1 LTALPE
7 MSRCFCNA
15 LAVISTK
22 TPLAACRFDKE
33 QFLSSVSLQFRR
45 FPYLVMGWL
54 LLAVLCVAAPD
65 RVFLKSSQRLWF
77 GCAFLGVG
85 LLRGAR
91 QIGQKLPMELG
102 ALSLSQLPQQQD
114 MQYLGHGFLWSPER
128 ANEVL
133 AAERDG
139 ELAMQRERGPGDPG
153 GVAAL
158 HAVGHDKEQPVFL
171 PLSDLEGHMLVSG
184 ATRTGKTYYLQLD
197 VVQAIERGDEAVIFI
212 DPKGDLKALHRAYDA
227 AVRAGREKDF
237 MFFSLAFPHLS
248 CTYNP
253 LHNFV
258 LGMEIPDRLAGLLPG
273 GGQSEPFKAFAWE
286 VINVIA
292 QAMLLAGERPLLSK
306 IARYAKVNGTL
317 DELLPRVPENT
328 PEYEYLQGLIKHPP
342 DHYDKMVSSLKPMLS
357 KLDTPDFR
365 NLMSVSNPAL
375 DWDRAIRNKRI
386 VYMFMGSMIVKETA
400 YAIGML
406 ALQDLLNFIGRAY
419 AYEQKK
425 TPVRLIVD
433 EVGRLVF
440 PGFVDLLSQ
449 AGGQGLMAV
458 LAFQSVADLVS
469 VLGQSGAQQILDN
482 TNTKLWFRATDYA
495 TAKTFSDIA
504 GQGPLLTR
512 RESASYRP
520 VRQGQRQTGGLA
532 FDATFSQQSTEMID
546 NLVREDWL
554 MKLPRG
560 QAFLYA
566 SGYTYKA
573 RFPLLPEPKH
583 LFPLEKS

>member
-1 LTALPE
+1 
-7 MSRCFCNA
+7 MSF
-15 LAVISTK
+15 AVAQI
-22 TPLAACRFDKE
+22 
-33 QFLSSVSLQFRR
+33 RR
-45 FPYLVMGWL
+45 FPYLIFGWAL
-54 LLAVLCVAAPD
+54 IAVVSFSTPD
-65 RVFLKSSQRLWF
+65 RMFLSRAQGRWF
-77 GCAFLGVG
+77 GIALLGIA
-85 LLRGAR
+85 LLRGSR
-91 QIGQKLPMELG
+91 QVSQSLPAELDS
-102 ALSLSQLPQQQD
+102 LTLSQLPRKDQ
-114 MQYLGHGFLWSPER
+114 MQYVGHGFLWNSER
-128 ANEVL
+128 ANQVL
-133 AAERDG
+133 AVERAS
-139 ELAMQRERGPGDPG
+139 ETISRTRGPGDLG
-153 GVAAL
+153 GVTVL
-158 HAVGHDKEQPVFL
+158 HAVGRKREQPTFL
-171 PLSDLEGHMLVSG
+171 PLSDLEGHMLVAG
-184 ATRTGKTYYLQLD
+184 ATRTGKTHYLQLD

-212 DPKGDLKALHRAYDA
+212 DPKGDLKVLHRAYDA
-227 AVRAGREKDF
+227 AVRTGREKDF
-237 MFFSLAFPHLS
+237 LFFSLAFPHIS

-317 DELLPRVPENT
+317 DELLPKIPEQT
-328 PEYEYLQGLIKHPP
+328 PEYEYLLGLIKHPP
-342 DHYDKMVSSLKPMLS
+342 DHYDKMVSSLKPLLS

-365 NLMSVSNPAL
+365 SLMSVPNPEL
-375 DWDRAIRNKRI
+375 DWDCAIRSKRI

-419 AYEQKK
+419 AYEQAK
-425 TPVRLIVD
+425 TPVRLVVD

-440 PGFVDLLSQ
+440 PGFVDLLAQ
-449 AGGQGLMAV
+449 AGGQGVMAV
-458 LAFQSVADLVS
+458 LAFQSVADLLS
-469 VLGQSGAQQILDN
+469 VLGPAGAQQILDN

-495 TAKTFSDIA
+495 TAKAFADVA
-504 GQGPLLTR
+504 GQGPVLTK

-520 VRQGQRQTGGLA
+520 VLDGKHAPRGLA

-566 SGYTYKA
+566 SGYTYKT
-573 RFPLLPEPKH
+573 RFPLLPDPKH
-583 LFPLEKS
+583 HFPLEKS

>member
-1 LTALPE
+1 MIWSLT
-7 MSRCFCNA
+7 
-15 LAVISTK
+15 I
-22 TPLAACRFDKE
+22 
-33 QFLSSVSLQFRR
+33 RR
-45 FPYLVMGWL
+45 FPYLVIGWAL
-54 LLAVLCVAAPD
+54 LGGLSLVAPD
-65 RVFLKSSQRLWF
+65 RLFLTQQQGFWL
-77 GCAFLGVG
+77 GLAFAGVA

-91 QIGQKLPMELG
+91 QLGRELPSEIGMLEL
-102 ALSLSQLPQQQD
+102 SRLPQRSQ
-114 MQYLGHGFLWSPER
+114 MQYVGDGFSWDSQQ

-133 AAERDG
+133 AAERDSKALVG
-139 ELAMQRERGPGDPG
+139 RKRKPGDAG
-153 GVAAL
+153 GVATIHTIGLREEA
-158 HAVGHDKEQPVFL
+158 PIFL

-197 VVQAIERGDEAVIFI
+197 LVQAIERGNEAVIFI
-212 DPKGDLKALHRAYDA
+212 DPKGDLSVLHRAYDA
-227 AVRAGREKDF
+227 AVRAGRQKDF
-237 MFFSLAFPHLS
+237 QFFSLAFPHLS

-258 LGMEIPDRLAGLLPG
+258 LGMEVPDRLSGLLPG

-306 IARYAKVNGTL
+306 IARYAKVNRSL
-317 DELLPRVPENT
+317 EELLPRVPDHT

-365 NLMSVSNPAL
+365 NLMSVTTPDL
-375 DWDRAIRNKRI
+375 DWDRAIRLKRI

-419 AYEQKK
+419 AYEHAK
-425 TPVRLIVD
+425 TPIRLIVD
-433 EVGRLVF
+433 EVGRLAF
-440 PGFVDLLSQ
+440 PGFIDLLSQ

-469 VLGQSGAQQILDN
+469 GLGPAGAQQILDN
-482 TNTKLWFRATDYA
+482 TNTKLWFRATDHA
-495 TAKTFSDIA
+495 TAKTFADIA

-512 RESASYRP
+512 RESAAYRP
-520 VRQGQRQTGGLA
+520 VIPGKPARNRLA
-532 FDATFSQQSTEMID
+532 FDATFAQQSTEVVE

-566 SGYTYKA
+566 SGQTYKT
-573 RFPLLPEPKH
+573 RFPLMPEPKH
-583 LFPLEKS
+583 RFQLEAAA

>member
-1 LTALPE
+1 
-7 MSRCFCNA
+7 
-15 LAVISTK
+15 
-22 TPLAACRFDKE
+22 
-33 QFLSSVSLQFRR
+33 
-45 FPYLVMGWL
+45 
-54 LLAVLCVAAPD
+54 
-65 RVFLKSSQRLWF
+65 
-77 GCAFLGVG
+77 
-85 LLRGAR
+85 
-91 QIGQKLPMELG
+91 
-102 ALSLSQLPQQQD
+102 
-114 MQYLGHGFLWSPER
+114 
-128 ANEVL
+128 
-133 AAERDG
+133 
-139 ELAMQRERGPGDPG
+139 
-153 GVAAL
+153 
-158 HAVGHDKEQPVFL
+158 
-171 PLSDLEGHMLVSG
+171 
-184 ATRTGKTYYLQLD
+184 
-197 VVQAIERGDEAVIFI
+197 VQAIQRGNEAVIFI
-212 DPKGDLKALHRAYDA
+212 DPKGDLNVLHRAYDA
-227 AVRAGREKDF
+227 AVRTGREKDF
-237 MFFSLAFPHLS
+237 LFFSLAFPHIS

-317 DELLPRVPENT
+317 EELLPKVPERT
-328 PEYEYLQGLIKHPP
+328 PEYEYLLALIKHPP
-342 DHYDKMVSSLKPMLS
+342 DHYDKMVSSLKPLLS

-365 NLMSVSNPAL
+365 SLMSITSPEL
-375 DWDRAIRNKRI
+375 DWDRAIRNRRI

-419 AYEQKK
+419 AYEQSK

-449 AGGQGLMAV
+449 AGGQGVMAV
-458 LAFQSVADLVS
+458 LAFQSVADLLS
-469 VLGQSGAQQILDN
+469 VLGPAGAQQILDN
-482 TNTKLWFRATDYA
+482 TNTKLWFRATDHA
-495 TAKTFSDIA
+495 TAKAFADVA
-504 GQGPLLTR
+504 GQGPVLTK

-520 VRQGQRQTGGLA
+520 VLDGKHSPRGLA
-532 FDATFSQQSTEMID
+532 FDATFSQQSTEVID

-566 SGYTYKA
+566 SGYTYKT
-573 RFPLLPEPKH
+573 RFPLLPEPRH
-583 LFPLEKS
+583 RFPLEKS

>member
-1 LTALPE
+1 ML
-7 MSRCFCNA
+7 S
-15 LAVISTK
+15 S
-22 TPLAACRFDKE
+22 LAAR
-33 QFLSSVSLQFRR
+33 FRR
-45 FPYLVMGWL
+45 FPYLVIGWG
-54 LLAVLCVAAPD
+54 LLAVTSLAAPD
-65 RVFLKSSQRLWF
+65 RLFLTHRQGLWI
-77 GCAFLGVG
+77 GLAFLGVA
-85 LLRGAR
+85 LLRGSRQVGRELPAR
-91 QIGQKLPMELG
+91 IGTLEMASLPHE
-102 ALSLSQLPQQQD
+102 D
-114 MQYLGHGFLWSPER
+114 EMQYMGHGFTWDPQH

-133 AAERDG
+133 AAEREG
-139 ELAMQRERGPGDPG
+139 IALAARKRSPGDPG
-153 GVAAL
+153 GIAAL
-158 HAVGHDKEQPVFL
+158 HAVGSHEEAPVFL

-184 ATRTGKTYYLQLD
+184 ATRTGKTHYLQLD
-197 VVQAIERGDEAVIFI
+197 LVQAIERGDEAVIFI
-212 DPKGDLKALHRAYDA
+212 DPKGDLNVLHRAYDA
-227 AVRAGREKDF
+227 AVRAGRQKDF
-237 MFFSLAFPHLS
+237 QFFSLAFPHVS

-258 LGMEIPDRLAGLLPG
+258 LGMEVPDRLAGLLPG

-292 QAMLLAGERPLLSK
+292 QSMLLAGERPLLSK
-306 IARYAKVNGTL
+306 IARYAKVNGSL
-317 DELLPRVPENT
+317 EELLPKIPPHT
-328 PEYEYLQGLIKHPP
+328 PEFEYLQGLIKHPP

-365 NLMSVSNPAL
+365 NLMSVTTPDL
-375 DWDRAIRNKRI
+375 DWDRAIRLKRI

-419 AYEQKK
+419 AYERAK

-458 LAFQSVADLVS
+458 LAFQSVADLVG
-469 VLGQSGAQQILDN
+469 VLGPAGAQQILDN
-482 TNTKLWFRATDYA
+482 TNTKLWFRATDHA
-495 TAKTFSDIA
+495 TAKTFSDVA

-512 RESASYRP
+512 RESAAYRP
-520 VRQGQRQTGGLA
+520 VLQGRPKVHSRLA
-532 FDATFSQQSTEMID
+532 FDATFAQQSTEVID

-566 SGYTYKA
+566 SGQTYKT
-573 RFPLLPEPKH
+573 RFPLMPQPKH
-583 LFPLEKS
+583 LFPLEAA

>member
-1 LTALPE
+1 
-7 MSRCFCNA
+7 
-15 LAVISTK
+15 V
-22 TPLAACRFDKE
+22 
-33 QFLSSVSLQFRR
+33 SSVVLRFQR
-45 FPYLVMGWL
+45 FPYLVVGWA
-54 LLAVLCVAAPD
+54 LLAVVAIAKPD
-65 RVFLKSSQRLWF
+65 RMYLKRTEGVWV
-77 GCAFLGVG
+77 GIAILGVA
-85 LLRGAR
+85 LLRGSR
-91 QIGQKLPMELG
+91 QVSQNLPSELG
-102 ALSLSQLPQQQD
+102 PFTLLELPRRQD
-114 MQYLGHGFLWSPER
+114 MQYFGHGFLWNPER
-128 ANEVL
+128 ANRMM
-133 AAERDG
+133 AAERSS
-139 ELAMQRERGPGDPG
+139 ETVSRRNRAYGDPG

-158 HAVGHDKEQPVFL
+158 HTVGRNYEQPLFL

-197 VVQAIERGDEAVIFI
+197 LMQAIERGNETVIFI
-212 DPKGDLKALHRAYDA
+212 DPKGDLSVLHRAYDA

-237 MFFSLAFPHLS
+237 QFFSLAFPHIS

-317 DELLPRVPENT
+317 EELLPKVPEQT
-328 PEYEYLQGLIKHPP
+328 PEYEYLLGLVKHPP
-342 DHYDKMVSSLKPMLS
+342 DHYDKMVSSLKPLLS

-365 NLMSVSNPAL
+365 NLMSVAQPEL
-375 DWDRAIRNKRI
+375 DWDRAIRLKRI
-386 VYMFMGSMIVKETA
+386 IYMFMGSMIVKETA

-419 AYEQKK
+419 AYEKDK

-433 EVGRLVF
+433 EVGRLAF

-449 AGGQGLMAV
+449 AGGQGLKAV

-469 VLGQSGAQQILDN
+469 VLGPAGAQQILDN
-482 TNTKLWFRATDYA
+482 TNTKLWFRATDAA
-495 TAKTFSDIA
+495 TAKTFADIA
-504 GQGPLLTR
+504 GEGPILTR

-520 VRQGQRQTGGLA
+520 LGEGRRVLGGLA
-532 FDATFSQQSTEMID
+532 FDATFSEQSTEVID
-546 NLVREDWL
+546 NLVRKDWL
-554 MKLPRG
+554 TKLPRG
-560 QAFLYA
+560 HAFLYA
-566 SGYTYKA
+566 SGCTYKT
-573 RFPLLPEPKH
+573 RFPLLPEPRN
-583 LFPLEKS
+583 FFRLEK

>member
-1 LTALPE
+1 MA
-7 MSRCFCNA
+7 
-15 LAVISTK
+15 AVSFVV
-22 TPLAACRFDKE
+22 PDRM
-33 QFLSSVSLQFRR
+33 FLSRAE
-45 FPYLVMGWL
+45 G
-54 LLAVLCVAAPD
+54 LC
-65 RVFLKSSQRLWF
+65 F
-77 GCAFLGVG
+77 GIAFLGVA
-85 LLRGAR
+85 LLRGSR
-91 QIGQKLPMELG
+91 QISHNLPIEVG
-102 ALSLSQLPQQQD
+102 SLTLLQLPRQD
-114 MQYLGHGFLWSPER
+114 EMQYLGHGFPWTPEQ
-128 ANEVL
+128 ANEVVM
-133 AAERDG
+133 AERDN
-139 ELAMQRERGPGDPG
+139 EMPSRRRPGDLG
-153 GVAAL
+153 GVPAL
-158 HAVGHDKEQPVFL
+158 HAVGRKEESLFL

-197 VVQAIERGDEAVIFI
+197 VVQAIERRDEAVIFI
-212 DPKGDLKALHRAYDA
+212 DPKGDLKVLDRAYDA
-227 AVRAGREKDF
+227 AVRAGRERDF
-237 MFFSLAFPHLS
+237 LFFSLAFPHIS

-292 QAMLLAGERPLLSK
+292 QSMLLAGERPLLSK

-317 DELLPRVPENT
+317 EELLPKIPEQT
-328 PEYEYLQGLIKHPP
+328 PEYEYLLALIKHPP

-365 NLMSVSNPAL
+365 SLMSVSSPEL

-419 AYEQKK
+419 AYEQAK

-469 VLGQSGAQQILDN
+469 VLGQAGAQQILDN
-482 TNTKLWFRATDYA
+482 TNTKLWFRATDSS
-495 TAKTFSDIA
+495 TSKTFADIA
-504 GQGPLLTR
+504 GQGPTLTR

-520 VRQGQRQTGGLA
+520 VLQGKRAPSALG
-532 FDATFSQQSTEMID
+532 FDATFSEQSMEVID

-560 QAFLYA
+560 HAFLYA
-566 SGYTYKA
+566 SGHTYKT

-583 LFPLEKS
+583 RFPLEQS

>member
-1 LTALPE
+1 
-7 MSRCFCNA
+7 
-15 LAVISTK
+15 
-22 TPLAACRFDKE
+22 
-33 QFLSSVSLQFRR
+33 LSSAVARIRR
-45 FPYLVMGWL
+45 FPYLMLGWAL
-54 LLAVLCVAAPD
+54 VAALCFAAPD
-65 RVFLKSSQRLWF
+65 RMFLTNTQGLWF
-77 GCAFLGVG
+77 GIAFLGVA
-85 LLRGAR
+85 LLRGSR
-91 QIGQKLPMELG
+91 QISHNLPVELG
-102 ALSLSQLPQQQD
+102 SLTFSQLPRKVQ
-114 MQYLGHGFLWSPER
+114 MLYMGHGFLWNSER
-128 ANEVL
+128 TNQVL
-133 AAERDG
+133 AVERG
-139 ELAMQRERGPGDPG
+139 REMTPRSRGPGDLG
-153 GVAAL
+153 GVATL
-158 HAVGHDKEQPVFL
+158 HAVGRKEEQPIFV
-171 PLSDLEGHMLVSG
+171 PLSDLEGHMLVAG
-184 ATRTGKTYYLQLD
+184 ATRTGKTHYLQLD

-212 DPKGDLKALHRAYDA
+212 DPKGDLKVLHRTYDA

-237 MFFSLAFPHLS
+237 LFFSLAFPHVS

-317 DELLPRVPENT
+317 EELLPKIPEQT
-328 PEYEYLQGLIKHPP
+328 PEYEYLLGLIKHPP
-342 DHYDKMVSSLKPMLS
+342 DHYDKMVSSLKPLLS

-365 NLMSVSNPAL
+365 SLMSIPNPDL
-375 DWDRAIRNKRI
+375 DWDCAIRNKRI

-419 AYEQKK
+419 AYEQAK
-425 TPVRLIVD
+425 TPVRLVVD

-440 PGFVDLLSQ
+440 PGFVDLLAQ
-449 AGGQGLMAV
+449 AGGQGVMAV
-458 LAFQSVADLVS
+458 LAFQSVADLLS
-469 VLGQSGAQQILDN
+469 VLGPAGAQQILDN

-495 TAKTFSDIA
+495 TAKAFADVA
-504 GQGPLLTR
+504 GQGPVLTR

-520 VRQGQRQTGGLA
+520 VLDGKHAPHGLA
-532 FDATFSQQSTEMID
+532 FDATFSQQSTEAID

-573 RFPLLPEPKH
+573 QFPLLPEPKH
-583 LFPLEKS
+583 HFSLEKS

>member
-1 LTALPE
+1 
-7 MSRCFCNA
+7 
-15 LAVISTK
+15 
-22 TPLAACRFDKE
+22 
-33 QFLSSVSLQFRR
+33 LSSVLLRLRQ
-45 FPYLVMGWL
+45 FPYLVIGWT
-54 LLAVLCVAAPD
+54 LLAVLSIVTPD
-65 RVFLKSSQRLWF
+65 RMYLDRTEGLWV
-77 GCAFLGVG
+77 GIAILGVA
-85 LLRGAR
+85 LLRGSW
-91 QIGQKLPMELG
+91 QLSENLPLELG
-102 ALSLSQLPQQQD
+102 SFTLSQLPCRPQ
-114 MQYLGHGFLWSPER
+114 MQYFGHGFLWDWDR
-128 ANEVL
+128 ANRML
-133 AAERDG
+133 SAERSSEILCSRSRPHG
-139 ELAMQRERGPGDPG
+139 HPG

-158 HAVGHDKEQPVFL
+158 HTVGRKDEQPVFL

-197 VVQAIERGDEAVIFI
+197 LMQAIERGNETVIFI
-212 DPKGDLKALHRAYDA
+212 DPKGDLQVLHRAYDA

-237 MFFSLAFPHLS
+237 QFFSLAFPHIS
-248 CTYNP
+248 CTYDP

-258 LGMEIPDRLAGLLPG
+258 LGMEISDRLAGLLPG

-317 DELLPRVPENT
+317 GELLPKVPEQT
-328 PEYEYLQGLIKHPP
+328 PEYEYLLGLVKHPP

-365 NLMSVSNPAL
+365 NLMSVVQPEL
-375 DWDRAIRNKRI
+375 DWDRAIRLKRI

-419 AYEQKK
+419 AYEKAK
-425 TPVRLIVD
+425 TPVRLVVD
-433 EVGRLVF
+433 EVGRLAF

-449 AGGQGLMAV
+449 AGGQGLKAV

-469 VLGQSGAQQILDN
+469 VLGQAGAQQILDN
-482 TNTKLWFRATDYA
+482 TNTKLWFRATDSA
-495 TAKTFSDIA
+495 TAKTFADIA
-504 GQGPLLTR
+504 GEGPILTR

-520 VRQGQRQTGGLA
+520 FSDSRRAPGGLA
-532 FDATFSQQSTEMID
+532 FDATFSQQSTEIID
-546 NLVREDWL
+546 NLVRKDWL
-554 MKLPRG
+554 TKLPRG
-560 QAFLYA
+560 HAFLYA
-566 SGYTYKA
+566 SGCTYKT

-583 LFPLEKS
+583 LFPLERS

>member
-1 LTALPE
+1 
-7 MSRCFCNA
+7 MSS
-15 LAVISTK
+15 AVAPI
-22 TPLAACRFDKE
+22 
-33 QFLSSVSLQFRR
+33 RR
-45 FPYLVMGWL
+45 FPYLVIGWT
-54 LLAVLCVAAPD
+54 LLALISLRAPD
-65 RVFLKSSQRLWF
+65 RIFLNRTEGLWF
-77 GCAFLGVG
+77 GIAFLGVA
-85 LLRGAR
+85 LLRGSR
-91 QIGQKLPMELG
+91 QISQNLPVELG
-102 ALSLSQLPQQQD
+102 LLTLSQLPRKDQ
-114 MQYLGHGFLWSPER
+114 MQYLGHGFLWNPQR
-128 ANEVL
+128 ANQVL
-133 AAERDG
+133 AVERDS
-139 ELAMQRERGPGDPG
+139 AVISRSRGPGDLG
-153 GVAAL
+153 GVTTL
-158 HAVGHDKEQPVFL
+158 HAVGRKEEQPIFL
-171 PLSDLEGHMLVSG
+171 PLSDLEGHMLVAG

-212 DPKGDLKALHRAYDA
+212 DPKGDLNVLHRAYDA

-237 MFFSLAFPHLS
+237 LFFSLAFPHIS

-317 DELLPRVPENT
+317 EELLPKVPEQT
-328 PEYEYLQGLIKHPP
+328 PEYEYLLALIKHPP
-342 DHYDKMVSSLKPMLS
+342 DHYDKMVSSLKPLLS

-365 NLMSVSNPAL
+365 SLMSITSPEL

-419 AYEQKK
+419 AYEQTK

-449 AGGQGLMAV
+449 AGGQGVMAV
-458 LAFQSVADLVS
+458 LAFQSTADLLS
-469 VLGQSGAQQILDN
+469 VLGTAGAQQILDN

-495 TAKTFSDIA
+495 TAKAFADVA
-504 GQGPLLTR
+504 GQGPVLTK

-520 VRQGQRQTGGLA
+520 VLDGKHAPRGLA
-532 FDATFSQQSTEMID
+532 FDATFSQQSTEVID

-566 SGYTYKA
+566 SGYTYKT

-583 LFPLEKS
+583 RFPLEKA

>member
-1 LTALPE
+1 MLP
-7 MSRCFCNA
+7 SI
-15 LAVISTK
+15 AV
-22 TPLAACRFDKE
+22 R
-33 QFLSSVSLQFRR
+33 FRR
-45 FPYLVMGWL
+45 FPYLVIGWA
-54 LLAVLCVAAPD
+54 LLAAISIVIPD
-65 RVFLKSSQRLWF
+65 RLFLTHDQGLWLA
-77 GCAFLGVG
+77 CAFLGVA
-85 LLRGAR
+85 LLRGSR
-91 QIGQKLPMELG
+91 QLGQELPIEIGSLE
-102 ALSLSQLPQQQD
+102 LSQLPRRNE
-114 MQYLGHGFLWSPER
+114 MHYMGHGFIWDSQH
-128 ANEVL
+128 ANDVL
-133 AAERDG
+133 AAER
-139 ELAMQRERGPGDPG
+139 ESEAVRGRKRRPGDPG

-158 HAVGHDKEQPVFL
+158 HAVGSHEEAPVFL

-184 ATRTGKTYYLQLD
+184 ATRTGKTHYLQLD
-197 VVQAIERGDEAVIFI
+197 LVQAIERGNEAVIFI
-212 DPKGDLKALHRAYDA
+212 DPKGDLNVLHRAYDA

-237 MFFSLAFPHLS
+237 QFFSLAFPHIS

-258 LGMEIPDRLAGLLPG
+258 LGMEMPDRLAGLLPG

-306 IARYAKVNGTL
+306 IARYAKVTGSL
-317 DELLPRVPENT
+317 EELLPKVPSHT

-365 NLMSVSNPAL
+365 KLMSVTTPQL
-375 DWDRAIRNKRI
+375 DWDRVIHLKRI

-406 ALQDLLNFIGRAY
+406 ALQDLLNFVGRAY
-419 AYEQKK
+419 AYERAK

-458 LAFQSVADLVS
+458 LAFQSVADLLS
-469 VLGQSGAQQILDN
+469 VLGPAGAQQILDN

-495 TAKTFSDIA
+495 TAKTFADIA
-504 GQGPLLTR
+504 GQGPLLTK
-512 RESASYRP
+512 RESAAYRP
-520 VRQGQRQTGGLA
+520 VLQGKPVRSRFA
-532 FDATFSQQSTEMID
+532 FDATFAQQSTEIID

-566 SGYTYKA
+566 SGQTYKT
-573 RFPLLPEPKH
+573 RFPLMPQPKI
-583 LFPLEKS
+583 LFPLGAA

>member
-1 LTALPE
+1 
-7 MSRCFCNA
+7 MSSA
-15 LAVISTK
+15 LAV
-22 TPLAACRFDKE
+22 RF
-33 QFLSSVSLQFRR
+33 QR
-45 FPYLVMGWL
+45 FPYLVIGWA
-54 LLAVLCVAAPD
+54 LLASLSLLAPD
-65 RVFLKSSQRLWF
+65 RLFLTHKQGLWL
-77 GCAFLGVG
+77 GLAFVG
-85 LLRGAR
+85 IALMRGAR
-91 QIGQKLPMELG
+91 QVGRELPTEIGVLEL
-102 ALSLSQLPQQQD
+102 SRLPQQSQ
-114 MQYLGHGFLWSPER
+114 MQYMGHGFSWDSQH

-133 AAERDG
+133 ATERDSKA
-139 ELAMQRERGPGDPG
+139 LARRERKPGDPG
-153 GVAAL
+153 GVAVI
-158 HAVGHDKEQPVFL
+158 HAVGCREEAPVFL
-171 PLSDLEGHMLVSG
+171 PHSDLEGHMLVSG
-184 ATRTGKTYYLQLD
+184 ATRTGKTHYLQID
-197 VVQAIERGDEAVIFI
+197 VVQAIERGTEAVIFI
-212 DPKGDLKALHRAYDA
+212 DPKGDLSVLHRAYDA
-227 AVRAGREKDF
+227 AVRAGRQKDF
-237 MFFSLAFPHLS
+237 QFFSLAFPHLS

-258 LGMEIPDRLAGLLPG
+258 LGMEVPDRLSGLLPG

-306 IARYAKVNGTL
+306 IARYAKVNRSL
-317 DELLPRVPENT
+317 EELLPKVPEHT
-328 PEYEYLQGLIKHPP
+328 PEHEYLQALIKHPP

-365 NLMSVSNPAL
+365 NLMSVTTPQL
-375 DWDRAIRNKRI
+375 DWDRAIRLKRI

-419 AYEQKK
+419 AYEATK
-425 TPVRLIVD
+425 TPIRLIVD
-433 EVGRLVF
+433 EVGRLAF

-469 VLGQSGAQQILDN
+469 VLGPAGAQQILDN
-482 TNTKLWFRATDYA
+482 TNTKLWFRATDHA
-495 TAKTFSDIA
+495 TAKTFADIA

-512 RESASYRP
+512 RESAAYRP
-520 VRQGQRQTGGLA
+520 VVSGKPARNRLA
-532 FDATFSQQSTEMID
+532 FDATFAQQSTEVIE

-566 SGYTYKA
+566 SGQTYKT
-573 RFPLLPEPKH
+573 RFPLMPEPKNR
-583 LFPLEKS
+583 FPLEAAA

>member
-1 LTALPE
+1 
-7 MSRCFCNA
+7 M
-15 LAVISTK
+15 
-22 TPLAACRFDKE
+22 
-33 QFLSSVSLQFRR
+33 LSSLAIRFRR
-45 FPYLVMGWL
+45 FPYLVLGWG
-54 LLAVLCVAAPD
+54 LLAVTSLAAPD
-65 RVFLKSSQRLWF
+65 RLFLTHRQGLWV
-77 GCAFLGVG
+77 GLAFLGVA
-85 LLRGAR
+85 LLRGSR
-91 QIGQKLPMELG
+91 QVGRELPSRIGTLEIASLPHEHE
-102 ALSLSQLPQQQD
+102 
-114 MQYLGHGFLWSPER
+114 MQYMGHGFTWDPQH

-133 AAERDG
+133 AAEREG
-139 ELAMQRERGPGDPG
+139 VALAARKRSPGDPG
-153 GVAAL
+153 GIAAL
-158 HAVGHDKEQPVFL
+158 HAVGSHEEAPVFL

-184 ATRTGKTYYLQLD
+184 ATRTGKTHYLQLD
-197 VVQAIERGDEAVIFI
+197 LVQAIERGDEAVIFI
-212 DPKGDLKALHRAYDA
+212 DPKGDLNVLHRAYDA
-227 AVRAGREKDF
+227 AVRAGRQKDF
-237 MFFSLAFPHLS
+237 QFFSLAFPHVS

-258 LGMEIPDRLAGLLPG
+258 LGMEVPDRLAGLLPG

-306 IARYAKVNGTL
+306 IARYAKVNGSL
-317 DELLPRVPENT
+317 EELLPKIPPHT
-328 PEYEYLQGLIKHPP
+328 PEFEYLQGLIKHPP

-365 NLMSVSNPAL
+365 NLMSVATPDL
-375 DWDRAIRNKRI
+375 DWDRAIRLKRI

-419 AYEQKK
+419 AYERAK

-469 VLGQSGAQQILDN
+469 VLGPAGAQQILDN
-482 TNTKLWFRATDYA
+482 TNTKLWFRATDQA
-495 TAKTFSDIA
+495 TAKTFSDVA

-512 RESASYRP
+512 RESAAYRP
-520 VRQGQRQTGGLA
+520 VLQGRPKVHSRLA
-532 FDATFSQQSTEMID
+532 FDATFAQQSTEMIE

-566 SGYTYKA
+566 SGQTYKT
-573 RFPLLPEPKH
+573 RFPLMSQPKN
-583 LFPLEKS
+583 LFPLEAA

>member
-1 LTALPE
+1 
-7 MSRCFCNA
+7 M
-15 LAVISTK
+15 
-22 TPLAACRFDKE
+22 
-33 QFLSSVSLQFRR
+33 LSSIAIRFRR
-45 FPYLVMGWL
+45 FPYLAIGWM
-54 LLAVLCVAAPD
+54 LLAIVSMTVPD
-65 RVFLKSSQRLWF
+65 RLFLTQKQGLWL
-77 GCAFLGVG
+77 GCAFLGVA
-85 LLRGAR
+85 LLRGSR
-91 QIGQKLPMELG
+91 QVGQDLPSEVG
-102 ALSLSQLPQQQD
+102 ALALSRLPQQTE
-114 MQYLGHGFLWSPER
+114 MQYMGHGFTWDPQH

-133 AAERDG
+133 AAEREG
-139 ELAMQRERGPGDPG
+139 QALTRRKRRPGDPG

-158 HAVGHDKEQPVFL
+158 HAVGRSEETPVFL
-171 PLSDLEGHMLVSG
+171 PLNDFEGHMLVSG
-184 ATRTGKTYYLQLD
+184 ATRTGKTHYLQLD
-197 VVQAIERGDEAVIFI
+197 LMQAIERGNEAVIFI
-212 DPKGDLKALHRAYDA
+212 DPKGDLNVLHRAYDA
-227 AVRAGREKDF
+227 AVRAGRRKDF
-237 MFFSLAFPHLS
+237 QFFSLAFPRIS

-306 IARYAKVNGTL
+306 VARYAKINSSL
-317 DELLPRVPENT
+317 EELLPKIPPHT
-328 PEYEYLQGLIKHPP
+328 PEFEYLQGLIKHPP

-365 NLMSVSNPAL
+365 NLMSVTTPDL
-375 DWDRAIRNKRI
+375 DWDRVIHLKKI

-400 YAIGML
+400 YAIGTL

-419 AYEQKK
+419 AYEQGK

-469 VLGQSGAQQILDN
+469 VLGPAGAQQILDN
-482 TNTKLWFRATDYA
+482 TNTKLWFRATDNA
-495 TAKTFSDIA
+495 TAKTFADIA

-512 RESASYRP
+512 RESAAYRP
-520 VRQGQRQTGGLA
+520 VLQGRPKVHSRLA
-532 FDATFSQQSTEMID
+532 FDATFAQQSTELID

-566 SGYTYKA
+566 SGQTYKT
-573 RFPLLPEPKH
+573 RFPLMQQPKN
-583 LFPLEKS
+583 LFPLGAA

>member
-1 LTALPE
+1 MASSLTV
-7 MSRCFCNA
+7 R
-15 LAVISTK
+15 
-22 TPLAACRFDKE
+22 
-33 QFLSSVSLQFRR
+33 LQR
-45 FPYLVMGWL
+45 FPYLVVGWA
-54 LLAVLCVAAPD
+54 LLASLSVVAPD
-65 RVFLKSSQRLWF
+65 RLLLTHKQGLW
-77 GCAFLGVG
+77 VG
-85 LLRGAR
+85 LAFVGIALMRGAR
-91 QIGQKLPMELG
+91 QVGRELPAEIG
-102 ALSLSQLPQQQD
+102 ALELSHLPHQSQ
-114 MQYLGHGFLWSPER
+114 MQYIGHGFFWDSQH

-133 AAERDG
+133 AAERDSKALVG
-139 ELAMQRERGPGDPG
+139 SKRKPGDPG
-153 GVAAL
+153 GVAVI
-158 HAVGHDKEQPVFL
+158 HAVGCREEAPVFL
-171 PLSDLEGHMLVSG
+171 PVNDLEGHMLVSG

-197 VVQAIERGDEAVIFI
+197 LVQAIERGTEAVIFI
-212 DPKGDLKALHRAYDA
+212 DPKGDLSVLHRAYDA
-227 AVRAGREKDF
+227 AVRAGRQKDF
-237 MFFSLAFPHLS
+237 QFFSLAYPHLS
-248 CTYNP
+248 YTYNP

-258 LGMEIPDRLAGLLPG
+258 LGMEMPDRLSGLLPG

-306 IARYAKVNGTL
+306 IARYAKVNSSL
-317 DELLPRVPENT
+317 EELLPKIPPHT

-365 NLMSVSNPAL
+365 NLMSVTTPEL
-375 DWDRAIRNKRI
+375 DWDRVIHLKRI

-400 YAIGML
+400 YAIGTL

-419 AYEQKK
+419 AYEQAK

-469 VLGQSGAQQILDN
+469 VLGTAGAQQILDN
-482 TNTKLWFRATDYA
+482 TNTKLWFRATDFA
-495 TAKTFSDIA
+495 TAKTFADVA

-512 RESASYRP
+512 RESAAYRP
-520 VRQGQRQTGGLA
+520 VVQGMAVRNRLA
-532 FDATFSQQSTEMID
+532 FDATFAQQSTEVVD
-546 NLVREDWL
+546 NLVREEWM
-554 MKLPRG
+554 MKLTGG

-566 SGYTYKA
+566 SGQTYKTRFPGMPEPMN
-573 RFPLLPEPKH
+573 RFPLQATA
-583 LFPLEKS
+583 

>member
-1 LTALPE
+1 
-7 MSRCFCNA
+7 M
-15 LAVISTK
+15 
-22 TPLAACRFDKE
+22 
-33 QFLSSVSLQFRR
+33 LSSIAIRFRR
-45 FPYLVMGWL
+45 FPYLLIGWG
-54 LLAVLCVAAPD
+54 LLALISIAAPD
-65 RVFLKSSQRLWF
+65 RLFLTRHQGLWF
-77 GCAFLGVG
+77 GLALVG
-85 LLRGAR
+85 IALLRGSR
-91 QIGQKLPMELG
+91 QVGQQLPNELS
-102 ALSLSQLPQQQD
+102 ALELSQLPRQAE
-114 MQYLGHGFLWSPER
+114 MQYMGQGFSWDAQH

-133 AAERDG
+133 AAEREG
-139 ELAMQRERGPGDPG
+139 AALTRRERKPGDPG
-153 GVAAL
+153 GVSAL
-158 HAVGHDKEQPVFL
+158 HAVGLRDEAPVFL
-171 PLSDLEGHMLVSG
+171 PLTDLEGHMLVSG
-184 ATRTGKTYYLQLD
+184 ATRTGKTHYLQLD
-197 VVQAIERGDEAVIFI
+197 LVQAIERGDEAVIFI
-212 DPKGDLKALHRAYDA
+212 DPKGDLNVLHRAYDA

-237 MFFSLAFPHLS
+237 QFFSLAFPHLS

-258 LGMEIPDRLAGLLPG
+258 LGMEVPDRLAGLLPG
-273 GGQSEPFKAFAWE
+273 GGQSEPFKAFSWE

-292 QAMLLAGERPLLSK
+292 QSMLLAGERPLLSK

-317 DELLPRVPENT
+317 EELLPRIPQHT

-365 NLMSVSNPAL
+365 NLMSVTAPDL
-375 DWDRAIRNKRI
+375 DWDRAIRLKRI

-419 AYEQKK
+419 AYERSK

-440 PGFVDLLSQ
+440 PGFIDLLSQ

-469 VLGQSGAQQILDN
+469 VLGPAGAQQILDN
-482 TNTKLWFRATDYA
+482 TNTKLWFRATDHA
-495 TAKTFSDIA
+495 TAQTFADVA

-512 RESASYRP
+512 RESAAYRP
-520 VRQGQRQTGGLA
+520 VLQGRPTVHSRLA
-532 FDATFSQQSTEMID
+532 FDATFAQQSTEVID

-566 SGYTYKA
+566 SGQTYKT
-573 RFPLLPEPKH
+573 RFPLMPQPKN
-583 LFPLEKS
+583 LFPLGAA

>member
-1 LTALPE
+1 
-7 MSRCFCNA
+7 M
-15 LAVISTK
+15 
-22 TPLAACRFDKE
+22 
-33 QFLSSVSLQFRR
+33 LSSIAVRFRR
-45 FPYLVMGWL
+45 FPYLMIGWG
-54 LLAVLCVAAPD
+54 LLAAVSIAAPD
-65 RVFLKSSQRLWF
+65 RLFLTRHQGLWLGIALF
-77 GCAFLGVG
+77 GIS
-85 LLRGAR
+85 LLRGSR
-91 QIGQKLPMELG
+91 QVGQRLPNELS
-102 ALSLSQLPQQQD
+102 ALELSQLPRQD
-114 MQYLGHGFLWSPER
+114 EMQYMGQGFFWDPQR

-133 AAERDG
+133 AAEREG
-139 ELAMQRERGPGDPG
+139 AALTRRKRKPGDPG
-153 GVAAL
+153 GVSAL
-158 HAVGHDKEQPVFL
+158 HAVGLHDEAPVFL
-171 PLSDLEGHMLVSG
+171 PQSDLEGHMLVSG
-184 ATRTGKTYYLQLD
+184 ATRTGKTHYLQLD
-197 VVQAIERGDEAVIFI
+197 LVQAIERGDEAVIFI
-212 DPKGDLKALHRAYDA
+212 DPKGDLNVLHRAYDA

-237 MFFSLAFPHLS
+237 QFFSLAFPHLS

-258 LGMEIPDRLAGLLPG
+258 LGMEVPDRLAGLLPG
-273 GGQSEPFKAFAWE
+273 GGQSEPFKAFSWE

-292 QAMLLAGERPLLSK
+292 QSMLLAGERPLLSK
-306 IARYAKVNGTL
+306 IARYAKVNGSL
-317 DELLPRVPENT
+317 EELLPKVPEHT

-365 NLMSVSNPAL
+365 NLMSVTAPDL
-375 DWDRAIRNKRI
+375 DWDRAIRLKRI

-419 AYEQKK
+419 AYERSK

-440 PGFVDLLSQ
+440 PGFIDLLSQ

-469 VLGQSGAQQILDN
+469 VLGPAGAQQILDN
-482 TNTKLWFRATDYA
+482 TNTKLWFRATDHA
-495 TAKTFSDIA
+495 TAKTFADVA

-512 RESASYRP
+512 RESAAYRP
-520 VRQGQRQTGGLA
+520 VLQGRPTVHSRLA
-532 FDATFSQQSTEMID
+532 FDATFAQQSTEVID

-566 SGYTYKA
+566 SGQTYKT
-573 RFPLLPEPKH
+573 RFPLMPHPKN
-583 LFPLEKS
+583 LFPLGAA

>member
-1 LTALPE
+1 
-7 MSRCFCNA
+7 
-15 LAVISTK
+15 VIV
-22 TPLAACRFDKE
+22 
-33 QFLSSVSLQFRR
+33 QIRR
-45 FPYLVMGWL
+45 FPYLVIGWT
-54 LLAVLCVAAPD
+54 LLALISVTAPD
-65 RVFLKSSQRLWF
+65 RMFLTRTEGLWF
-77 GCAFLGVG
+77 GIAFLGVA
-85 LLRGAR
+85 LLRGSR
-91 QIGQKLPMELG
+91 QINQNVPVELG
-102 ALSLSQLPQQQD
+102 LLTLSQLPGKDQ
-114 MQYLGHGFLWSPER
+114 MQYLGHGFLWNPER
-128 ANEVL
+128 ANQVL
-133 AAERDG
+133 AVERDG
-139 ELAMQRERGPGDPG
+139 AMISRSRGPGDLG
-153 GVAAL
+153 GVTTL
-158 HAVGHDKEQPVFL
+158 HAVGRKEEQPIFV
-171 PLSDLEGHMLVSG
+171 PLSDLEGHMLVAG
-184 ATRTGKTYYLQLD
+184 ATRTGKTHYLQLD
-197 VVQAIERGDEAVIFI
+197 VVQAIERGNEAVIFI
-212 DPKGDLKALHRAYDA
+212 DPKGDLNVLHRAYDA
-227 AVRAGREKDF
+227 AVRIGREKDF
-237 MFFSLAFPHLS
+237 LFFSLAFPHIS

-317 DELLPRVPENT
+317 EELLPKVPEQT
-328 PEYEYLQGLIKHPP
+328 PEYEYLLALIKHPP
-342 DHYDKMVSSLKPMLS
+342 DHYDKMVSSLKPLLS

-365 NLMSVSNPAL
+365 SLMSITSPEL

-419 AYEQKK
+419 AYEQAK

-449 AGGQGLMAV
+449 AGGQGVMAV
-458 LAFQSVADLVS
+458 LAFQSIADLLS
-469 VLGQSGAQQILDN
+469 VLGPAGAQQILDN

-495 TAKTFSDIA
+495 TAKGFADIA
-504 GQGPLLTR
+504 GQGPVLTK

-520 VRQGQRQTGGLA
+520 VLEGKHAPRGLA
-532 FDATFSQQSTEMID
+532 FDATFSQQSTEVID

-566 SGYTYKA
+566 SGYTYKT
-573 RFPLLPEPKH
+573 RFPLLEEPRYR
-583 LFPLEKS
+583 FPLERS